1 MDPIPPASFPL
12 QHALRRRLPR
22 PHRQRCHKSV
32 FLYDPLLVAAV
43 LLLVFASGA
52 TAARRLALLCG
63 GLAGFNILFFATY
76 SAGRRIVLGEPLPR
90 RCRSDMVAMLAVP
103 LLLQSRSELPAF
115 ARRAAMALAAVAL
128 AVQLCSV
135 FFWYN
140 LEVAQS
146 GSEAAPAHIL
156 RRPANIAR
164 WIGGERSMPGD
175 GAPLRKLRHSKPRRF
190 LPPISLEAAPPA
202 GSRPCGASRSF
213 AAATTVLASRRP
225 PIRSRRTAPL
235 ASVPGH
241 DAPGQTATEGGI
253 PRRAFLSDAAVGY
266 APSSSAC
273 HASRE
278 SGRASTSSPGP
289 CR

>member
-1 MDPIPPASFPL
+1 MDPSLPASFPFSTPFAEGFL
-12 QHALRRRLPR
+12 GPIVTV
-22 PHRQRCHKSV
+22 HKSV

-76 SAGRRIVLGEPLPR
+76 FSWHGGSSWANRFTTVPV
-90 RCRSDMVAMLAVP
+90 DMVAMLAVP

-115 ARRAAMALAAVAL
+115 ARRAAVALAAVAL

-164 WIGGERSMPGD
+164 WIGGERSMPTDD
-175 GAPLRKLRHSKPRRF
+175 GR
-190 LPPISLEAAPPA
+190 AAPKRFGTPNFAPFLAADIIGSGPA
-202 GSRPCGASRSF
+202 RVLQAVWCLGVL
-213 AAATTVLASRRP
+213 AAATTSVLAFAAAARGFPLSASGA
-225 PIRSRRTAPL
+225 IGQRS
-235 ASVPGH
+235 
-241 DAPGQTATEGGI
+241 
-253 PRRAFLSDAAVGY
+253 
-266 APSSSAC
+266 
-273 HASRE
+273 
-278 SGRASTSSPGP
+278 GP
-289 CR
+289 